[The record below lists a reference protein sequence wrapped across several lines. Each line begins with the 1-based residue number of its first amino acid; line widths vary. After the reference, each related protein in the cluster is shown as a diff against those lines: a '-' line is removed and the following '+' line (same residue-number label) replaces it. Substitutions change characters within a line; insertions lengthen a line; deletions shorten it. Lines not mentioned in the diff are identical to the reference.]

1 MILLIRSCFDLEDF
15 PFEPLLKVFRYGFLN
30 ITFLAFDHALWFFA
44 FATRLELHIISGFVL
59 LKIRCSGNPS
69 TSPRPWKCGDS
80 KSAVINVT
88 HGNPQLHHDQPGCH
102 FLFCLS
108 LTDSCQQSFVLL
120 LLFVIVPNLGL
131 FEIRLT
137 QKKINIGLWT
147 SGWSCW
153 LPWATL
159 LIAKSDSLC
168 SEEFSGM

>member
-1 MILLIRSCFDLEDF
+1 MFSNARIEVINNT
-15 PFEPLLKVFRYGFLN
+15 PLPPHSGPPLN
-30 ITFLAFDHALWFFA
+30 SNMFYPL
-44 FATRLELHIISGFVL
+44 RHIISGFVL

-120 LLFVIVPNLGL
+120 LLFVIVPNLGFFKNQTYSNKNKNGSVTIL
-131 FEIRLT
+131 M
-137 QKKINIGLWT
+137 K
-147 SGWSCW
+147 
-153 LPWATL
+153 L
-159 LIAKSDSLC
+159 LVTMSNQ
-168 SEEFSGM
+168 SELNFGFTVSRGSR